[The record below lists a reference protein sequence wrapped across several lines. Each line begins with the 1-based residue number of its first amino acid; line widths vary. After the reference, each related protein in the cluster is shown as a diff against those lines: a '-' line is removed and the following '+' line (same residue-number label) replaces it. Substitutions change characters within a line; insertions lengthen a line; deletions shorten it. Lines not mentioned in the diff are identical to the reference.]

1 MVALLAVAAPLTRV
15 ASVVVIATNVPFEAV
30 LHLKSA
36 AGLVVRAGA
45 PGDVF
50 VAVQKALEARVESVQ
65 GALALTVNVG
75 PVVALNPASK
85 SAGVG
90 AVSVVDPALT
100 CNLTTLPAVID
111 TLPNWVQLSGAPLA
125 VHCAVT
131 VDGLTHPIR
140 AIAVSAVKRLV
151 LVIVSPARLER
162 FRKT

>member
-1 MVALLAVAAPLTRV
+1 MVALLAVAAPLMRV
-15 ASVVVIATNVPFEAV
+15 ASVVVIPTNVPFEAV
-30 LHLKSA
+30 LHVRSVD
-36 AGLVVRAGA
+36 GLVVLAGA

-50 VAVQKALEARVESVQ
+50 VAVQKPLDARVESVQ

-90 AVSVVDPALT
+90 AVSGVDPALT

-111 TLPNWVQLSGAPLA
+111 TLPGSEQLAGAPVAL
-125 VHCAVT
+125 HCAAT
-131 VDGLTHPIR
+131 VDGLTHAMT
-140 AIAVSAVKRLV
+140 AIAVTAVQSLIWF
-151 LVIVSPARLER
+151 IVSPVRLER

>member
-1 MVALLAVAAPLTRV
+1 MALFAVAAPLTRV
-15 ASVVVIATNVPFEAV
+15 ASEVVIPTNVPFEAV
-30 LHLKSA
+30 LHVRSVD
-36 AGLVVRAGA
+36 GLVVLAGA

-50 VAVQKALEARVESVQ
+50 VAVQKPLDARTESVQ

-90 AVSVVDPALT
+90 AVSKVDPALT

-111 TLPNWVQLSGAPLA
+111 TLPGTPQLAGAPLA
-125 VHCAVT
+125 VHCAVR
-131 VDGLTHPIR
+131 VDGLTHAIR
-140 AIAVSAVKRLV
+140 AIDASAVQRLV
-151 LVIVSPARLER
+151 LFIVSPARLER